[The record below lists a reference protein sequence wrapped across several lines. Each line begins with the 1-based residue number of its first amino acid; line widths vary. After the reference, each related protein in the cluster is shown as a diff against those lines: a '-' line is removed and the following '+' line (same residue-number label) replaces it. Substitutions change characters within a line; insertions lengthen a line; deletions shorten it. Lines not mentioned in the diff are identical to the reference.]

1 MGLIGGG
8 ILAATKGFAQGSARP
23 ADIQGI
29 ALTSSSVDSLPLFG
43 RGSVRLPVDAAAGRG
58 GHASSAEFDGYPK
71 LRLDTELAYAG
82 MALALVKLEANTAQ
96 EHGAQLKMS
105 ATLNMGVRPGTGSRD
120 RPGAGLLQDG
130 VIDLPALA
138 MSRDIG
144 SATGVGRVSGDFGST
159 AVSTSLQAA
168 SVDLPVG
175 RDQNGPVHFP
185 QAVSR
190 GLFPARLSAAEDTPA
205 PESPVPTDT
214 VIPGPSPGRQGTQ
227 DSRSRFGGSPTAD
240 QQLPDLG
247 DPGYRLAPIRWGGTT
262 GTNVVWT
269 QDSAGSQ
276 SLSNTQNL
284 DMRAASYIYQPWF
297 ARVGG
302 NFGVTTAE
310 SKITAS
316 GGGNNKNNSTSFN
329 YGGDLALFP
338 VSRFPFTANFS
349 QNSNLATA
357 QDQASKSTST
367 RFGAIQNYRPAEG
380 VGTYSANYDRSLV
393 TTTTGNSLVN
403 TAGASYAGT
412 FGDHSVSSS
421 ARYASNSG
429 DVGGQSLQQ
438 FGINAAH
445 TWRSDEDLMVSSS
458 ANFSNS
464 QTNILVG
471 GATLLNSSRLWQ
483 ANSSVAWT
491 PDPDIPL
498 TVTGGGNIYNVQ
510 TDTGKDKNQQLS
522 MNGHANATYRFSP
535 NLGLTGSATLGTNQS
550 TTGSGGTTSVVS
562 SSQTV
567 SASYSGDPL
576 KLYDFSYSWNTGGSF
591 SNFLSSGSS
600 GGGQSLSG
608 QTVGANVGH
617 SLSRAFTFSPVNTLN
632 TSASQSFGLTR
643 NSSSG
648 LSNSTLTHSLG
659 GSWRSVFS
667 EALVASLGVSGSDS
681 LSSGQSQSHFR
692 SVAVNGSGQWQVN
705 RRAGFNANV
714 NATWTQQV
722 SSSSNIA
729 DSSLIGPN
737 LTVVNNNTQAL
748 WSGGGSVAYNHRNPF
763 NIQNLLYGATY
774 SFTTSQTNLRVAAGD
789 PDALSWVVSNTLMMR
804 LDYLLGR
811 VKFQLTGS
819 LATIDGKNNTA
830 VFFSMQRAFGD
841 F

>member
-8 ILAATKGFAQGSARP
+8 ILAATKGFAQGGARP
-23 ADIQGI
+23 ADIQDI
-29 ALTSSSVDSLPLFG
+29 ALTASSFDPLTLFG
-43 RGSVRLPVDAAAGRG
+43 RGANRSQIDATEGMRDA
-58 GHASSAEFDGYPK
+58 SAELEGSPR
-71 LRLDTELAYAG
+71 LRLDTELGYAG
-82 MALALVKLEANTAQ
+82 LALTLGKSVVNAPQDA
-96 EHGAQLKMS
+96 AVPLKAS
-105 ATLNMGVRPGTGSRD
+105 ASLNMRAGPGTSPHVRSGDVLVPS
-120 RPGAGLLQDG
+120 GL
-130 VIDLPALA
+130 IDLPALA

-144 SATGVGRVSGDFGST
+144 SMSGNESKSEHFGLTTVSADSSATGV
-159 AVSTSLQAA
+159 AIPA
-168 SVDLPVG
+168 G
-175 RDQNGPVHFP
+175 RDQNGPTHFP
-185 QAVSR
+185 LTVTR
-190 GLFPARLSAAEDTPA
+190 GLSRVRLSAAEESPA
-205 PESPVPTDT
+205 PEAPVPMDT
-214 VIPGPSPGRQGTQ
+214 VVPGPSPGRQGTQ
-227 DSRSRFGGSPTAD
+227 GSPARFGGGPTEV
-240 QQLPDLG
+240 QLPDLG

-269 QDSAGSQ
+269 QDSIGSQ

-302 NFGVTTAE
+302 NFGVTMAE
-310 SKITAS
+310 SKMTAGGG

-329 YGGDLALFP
+329 YGGDLSLFP

-380 VGTYSANYDRSLV
+380 TGSYAANYDRSSV
-393 TTTTGNSLVN
+393 TTNTGNSLVN

-421 ARYASNSG
+421 VRYATNSG

-445 TWRSDEDLMVSSS
+445 TWRDDEDLMVSSS

-471 GATLLNSSRLWQ
+471 GATLLNASRLWQ
-483 ANSSVAWT
+483 ANSSVTWT

-498 TVTGGGNIYNVQ
+498 TVTGGGSVYNVQ

-522 MNGHANATYRFSP
+522 MNGNANATYRFSP
-535 NLGLTGSATLGTNQS
+535 NLGVTGSATLGRNQS
-550 TTGSGGTTSVVS
+550 TSSNGGSTSIVS

-567 SASYSGDPL
+567 SANYSGDPL

-608 QTVGANVGH
+608 QTVGANAGH
-617 SLSRAFTFSPVNTLN
+617 SLSRVFSFSPVNTLN

-648 LSNSTLTHSLG
+648 LTNSTLTHSVG

-667 EALVASLGVSGSDS
+667 ESLVASLGVSGSDS
-681 LSSGQSQSHFR
+681 LSTGQGESHFR
-692 SVAVNGSGQWQVN
+692 TVAVNGSGQWQVN

-748 WSGGGSVAYNHRNPF
+748 WTGGGSVAYNHRNPF

-830 VFFSMQRAFGD
+830 LFFSMQRAFGD